1 MILSDDFPK
10 CKNAPKILSRIKGFS
25 NWVQRGLFCSAGRT
39 DKNAVAIS
47 SHKSFLALQ
56 MSFMYTIYTFNIKYT
71 VYCINGQM
79 HICISRSCSWPIHS
93 IQSVIIFFF
102 CVILV
107 IYTWIYIYRTL
118 TVSLVQFSVK
128 FTLLECQENILNVT
142 FDSIYVYDVLMN
154 TYLENIALQFG

>member
-10 CKNAPKILSRIKGFS
+10 CKNGPKILSRIKGFS

-71 VYCINGQM
+71 VYYINGQM

-93 IQSVIIFFF
+93 IQSVIIFFLCNSGYLYMNLYLQNADGFTGSIF
-102 CVILV
+102 C
-107 IYTWIYIYRTL
+107 
-118 TVSLVQFSVK
+118 
-128 FTLLECQENILNVT
+128 E
-142 FDSIYVYDVLMN
+142 IYVAWMSRKYIKCD
-154 TYLENIALQFG
+154 FW